1 MYKITVGI
9 SCYKQKRW
17 LHRCLRSLVNQT
29 IGKDSFEIV
38 LVNDDPEERL
48 EDICNTFS
56 EHLNIRLINNEKNLG
71 LPASL
76 NKILQNSLGQYF
88 VRVDSDDYVSKHFL
102 YMLSTFLDMN
112 SGPRI
117 MKSNM
122 NCQAVACD
130 YFKVDNTGQ
139 IMSRH
144 SSEKEFVACGIM
156 FTYESLCDIG
166 FYDEDYKMREGHEM
180 IRRFKEKYKVYN
192 LPLPLYKYR
201 IHESNRTK
209 NSTQVQNYD
218 NKLKGD
224 K

>member
-1 MYKITVGI
+1 MHKITVGI

-29 IGKDSFEIV
+29 IGKDKFEVI
-38 LVNDDPEERL
+38 LVNDDPEENL
-48 EDICNTFS
+48 EDICNTFADY
-56 EHLNIRLINNEKNLG
+56 LNIRLINNEENLG
-71 LPASL
+71 LPVSL
-76 NKILQNSLGQYF
+76 NKILHNSLGQYF

-102 YMLSTFLDMN
+102 YTLSNFLDMN

-117 MKSNM
+117 MGSGM

-139 IMSRH
+139 LISRH
-144 SSEKEFVACGIM
+144 SAEKEFVACGIM
-156 FTYESLCDIG
+156 FTYESLCDVG
-166 FYDEDYKMREGHEM
+166 FYDEEYKMREGHEM

-192 LPLPLYKYR
+192 LPMPLYKYR
-201 IHESNRTK
+201 IHDSNRT
-209 NSTQVQNYD
+209 NNISQVQNYD
-218 NKLKGD
+218 DMLKGE

>member
-1 MYKITVGI
+1 MHKITVGI

-29 IGKDSFEIV
+29 IGKDKFEVI
-38 LVNDDPEERL
+38 LVNDDPEENL
-48 EDICNTFS
+48 EDICNTFADY
-56 EHLNIRLINNEKNLG
+56 LNIRLIDNEENLG

-76 NKILQNSLGQYF
+76 NKILHNSLGQYF

-102 YMLSTFLDMN
+102 YTLSNFLDMN

-117 MKSNM
+117 MGSGM

-139 IMSRH
+139 LISRH
-144 SSEKEFVACGIM
+144 SAEKEFVACGIM
-156 FTYESLCDIG
+156 FTYESLCDVG
-166 FYDEDYKMREGHEM
+166 FYDEEYKMREGHEM

-192 LPLPLYKYR
+192 LPMPLYKYR
-201 IHESNRTK
+201 IHDSNRT
-209 NSTQVQNYD
+209 NNISQVQNYD
-218 NKLKGD
+218 DMLKGE

>member
-1 MYKITVGI
+1 M
-9 SCYKQKRW
+9 
-17 LHRCLRSLVNQT
+17 
-29 IGKDSFEIV
+29 
-38 LVNDDPEERL
+38 LVNDEPEERL
-48 EDICNTFS
+48 EDVCNIFS
-56 EHLNIRLINNEKNLG
+56 EHLNIRLINNEKNMG

-88 VRVDSDDYVSKHFL
+88 VRIDSDDYVSKHFL

-144 SSEKEFVACGIM
+144 SAEKEFVACGIM

-166 FYDEDYKMREGHEM
+166 FYDENYKMREGHEM
-180 IRRFKEKYKVYN
+180 IRRFREKYKVYN

-209 NSTQVQNYD
+209 DSEQVQNYD

>member
-29 IGKDSFEIV
+29 IGKDKFEVV
-38 LVNDDPEERL
+38 LINDDPEERL
-48 EDICNTFS
+48 EDVCSIFS
-56 EHLNIRLINNEKNLG
+56 KHLNIRLINNEKNLG
-71 LPASL
+71 LPSSL
-76 NKILQNSLGQYF
+76 NKILKNSLGQYF

-117 MKSNM
+117 MGSDM

-139 IMSRH
+139 LMSRH
-144 SSEKEFVACGIM
+144 SAEKEFVACGIM

-166 FYDEDYKMREGHEM
+166 FYDEGYKMREGHEM

-209 NSTQVQNYD
+209 DSEQVQNYD
-218 NKLKGD
+218 KKLKGD

>member
-1 MYKITVGI
+1 M
-9 SCYKQKRW
+9 
-17 LHRCLRSLVNQT
+17 RSLVNQT
-29 IGKDSFEIV
+29 IGKDKFEVV
-38 LVNDDPEERL
+38 LINDDPEERL
-48 EDICNTFS
+48 EDICNIFS
-56 EHLNIRLINNEKNLG
+56 DHLNIRLINNEKNIG

-76 NKILQNSLGQYF
+76 NKLLQNSLGQYF
-88 VRVDSDDYVSKHFL
+88 VRIDSDDYVSRHFL

-117 MKSNM
+117 MDSEI

-139 IMSRH
+139 LMSRH
-144 SSEKEFVACGIM
+144 SAEKEFVACGIM
-156 FTYESLCDIG
+156 FTYESLCDVG

-180 IRRFKEKYKVYN
+180 IRRFKERYKVYN

-209 NSTQVQNYD
+209 DSEQVQDYD
-218 NKLKGD
+218 KKLKGD

>member
-48 EDICNTFS
+48 EDVCNIFS

-88 VRVDSDDYVSKHFL
+88 VRVDSDDYVSRNFL
-102 YMLSTFLDMN
+102 FLSKLFLSLYIPHLDTEFFLTFILAITD
-112 SGPRI
+112 
-117 MKSNM
+117 
-122 NCQAVACD
+122 D
-130 YFKVDNTGQ
+130 LYF
-139 IMSRH
+139 
-144 SSEKEFVACGIM
+144 
-156 FTYESLCDIG
+156 L
-166 FYDEDYKMREGHEM
+166 
-180 IRRFKEKYKVYN
+180 
-192 LPLPLYKYR
+192 
-201 IHESNRTK
+201 
-209 NSTQVQNYD
+209 
-218 NKLKGD
+218 
-224 K
+224 

>member
-29 IGKDSFEIV
+29 IGKDKFEVV
-38 LVNDDPEERL
+38 LINDDPEEGL
-48 EDICNTFS
+48 EDVCNIFS
-56 EHLNIRLINNEKNLG
+56 KHLNIRLINNEKNLG
-71 LPASL
+71 LPSSL
-76 NKILQNSLGQYF
+76 NKILKNSLGQYF

-117 MKSNM
+117 MGSDM

-139 IMSRH
+139 LMSRH
-144 SSEKEFVACGIM
+144 SAEKEFVACGIM

-166 FYDEDYKMREGHEM
+166 FYDEGYKMREGHEM

-209 NSTQVQNYD
+209 DSAQVQNYD
-218 NKLKGD
+218 NKLRGD

>member
-48 EDICNTFS
+48 EDVCNIFS

-144 SSEKEFVACGIM
+144 S
-156 FTYESLCDIG
+156 Y
-166 FYDEDYKMREGHEM
+166 EDYKMREGHEM
-180 IRRFKEKYKVYN
+180 IRRFREKYKVYN

-209 NSTQVQNYD
+209 DSEQVQNYD

>member
-1 MYKITVGI
+1 M
-9 SCYKQKRW
+9 
-17 LHRCLRSLVNQT
+17 RSLVNQT
-29 IGKDSFEIV
+29 IGKDKFEVV
-38 LVNDDPEERL
+38 LINDDPEERL
-48 EDICNTFS
+48 EDICNIFS
-56 EHLNIRLINNEKNLG
+56 DHLNIRLINNEKNIG

-88 VRVDSDDYVSKHFL
+88 VRIDSDDYVSRHFL

-117 MKSNM
+117 MDSEM

-139 IMSRH
+139 LMSRH
-144 SSEKEFVACGIM
+144 SAEKEFVACGIM
-156 FTYESLCDIG
+156 FTYESLCDVG
-166 FYDEDYKMREGHEM
+166 FYDENYRMREGHEM

-209 NSTQVQNYD
+209 DSEQVQNYD
-218 NKLKGD
+218 KKLKGD

>member
-1 MYKITVGI
+1 MYRITVGI

-29 IGKDSFEIV
+29 ISKDKFEVV

-48 EDICNTFS
+48 EDVSSIFS
-56 EHLNIRLINNEKNLG
+56 EHLNIRLINNENNVG

-76 NKILQNSLGQYF
+76 NKILHNSLGQYF

-102 YMLSTFLDMN
+102 YTLSNFLDMN

-117 MKSNM
+117 MNTDT
-122 NCQAVACD
+122 NYQAVACD

-139 IMSRH
+139 LISRH
-144 SSEKEFVACGIM
+144 SSEKEFIACGIM

-166 FYDEDYKMREGHEM
+166 FYDEKYRMREGHEM
-180 IRRFKEKYKVYN
+180 MKRFQEKYKIYN
-192 LPLPLYKYR
+192 LPMPLYKYR
-201 IHESNRTK
+201 IHDENRTK
-209 NSTQVQNYD
+209 DLKTVQSFD
-218 NKLKGD
+218 NMLEGER
-224 K
+224 